1 MFGFKTFVY
10 VPRDKRSKLDNKTKQ
25 CIFLDYSNEEFGYML
40 WDLATKKIIRS
51 IDVVLFETQTL
62 EDLDQVKKP
71 KFFSEEQVDLG
82 LISPN
87 FVGHNEHMEVVQEE

>member
-1 MFGFKTFVY
+1 MFRCWAFVH